1 MFLQI
6 LFTDMY
12 NVSNNLLFLGDLVVK
27 SQGKV
32 EVTIARGRIVWEN
45 EKLKVVP
52 GSGKYIEMPP
62 FNYLFD
68 GIEKSDANYLSSL
81 RAPVERVRSEAT

>member
-1 MFLQI
+1 MI
-6 LFTDMY
+6 
-12 NVSNNLLFLGDLVVK
+12 VK

-32 EVTIARGRIVWEN
+32 EVTIAGGRIVWEN
-45 EKLKVVP
+45 EELKVVP

-62 FNYLFD
+62 FSYLFD

-81 RAPVERVRSEAT
+81 RAPVKRVRTEAT